1 MLTEGMHLTP
11 LHTLGSSVLGRA
23 GVGLFPSQGKVSCWS
38 VVCQGLSVHRVWGE
52 GPQAFLANVWGAEP
66 SWTDKPLPLPRLLR
80 GSCSRNSPGPGLT
93 QARDGSCT
101 DLNLSML
108 VDPG

>member
-1 MLTEGMHLTP
+1 MHLSP

-38 VVCQGLSVHRVWGE
+38 VVWQGLSVGRVCRE
-52 GPQAFLANVWGAEP
+52 GPQASWPVSGVQSL
-66 SWTDKPLPLPRLLR
+66 SWTEKPLPLPRLLR
-80 GSCSRNSPGPGLT
+80 GGRSRHSPGPGLT

-101 DLNLSML
+101 DLNLSVL
-108 VDPG
+108 GDPGWIA